1 MRPTGRHLCGAR
13 FTSQKI
19 CARIEPRIALS

>member
-1 MRPTGRHLCGAR
+1 MRQIGRHLCGAR

-19 CARIEPRIALS
+19 CARIDPRIALS